1 MPVDV
6 ATYLLN
12 EKRAEVSKLEARY
25 RVPVVLIPNTMLE
38 TPHYHIERLR
48 TDDERLEDSV
58 ASYNRAEDLTTVADD
73 PYALKSDEDKPA
85 RPRQVPVIK
94 NILPTDVAPVHEK
107 APEAAKTEEKGFF
120 ASIVSA
126 ISSIF
131 GGKSEEKKEEE
142 KKPAEKK
149 GRRDD
154 RNRRGRTQERRQ
166 GRGERAERTDRR
178 QDKDERS
185 EKSDE
190 ARTNRGR
197 RNDRRRDRSGPSGP
211 AEP

>member
-1 MPVDV
+1 MKP
-6 ATYLLN
+6 AT
-12 EKRAEVSKLEARY
+12 VC
-25 RVPVVLIPNTMLE
+25 PWWLIPNTMLE

-190 ARTNRGR
+190 AAPTAAAATTAAVTIRPVRPCRAVR
-197 RNDRRRDRSGPSGP
+197 RKSPRKPRRVPLTMP
-211 AEP
+211 P